1 MAFKNEQMNQDITF
15 TALKSNF
22 NVEMYDFC
30 KKATLQVSL
39 SGIDDLYPHPW
50 TSYVGQ
56 SLVSFREALT
66 WHGLVLCYFIDRQ
79 KFIFW
84 LNWVKYLFNLD
95 FHFQF
100 NLRIILIKLLLDKI
114 INVFHQCLLFNLCHI
129 INLWCLLV
137 AL

>member
-50 TSYVGQ
+50 TSYVG
-56 SLVSFREALT
+56 
-66 WHGLVLCYFIDRQ
+66 
-79 KFIFW
+79 
-84 LNWVKYLFNLD
+84 
-95 FHFQF
+95 
-100 NLRIILIKLLLDKI
+100 
-114 INVFHQCLLFNLCHI
+114 
-129 INLWCLLV
+129 
-137 AL
+137 